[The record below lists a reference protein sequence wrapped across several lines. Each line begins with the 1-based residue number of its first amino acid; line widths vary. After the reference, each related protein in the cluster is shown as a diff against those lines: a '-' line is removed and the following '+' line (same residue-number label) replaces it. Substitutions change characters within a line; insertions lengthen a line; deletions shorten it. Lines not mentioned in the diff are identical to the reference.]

1 MVAMSNTAS
10 HTIFFTTA
18 EDGTF
23 LAASIDSP
31 RFCVGAAT
39 EQEAFEKAVCALEYY
54 NRVKDNIRHIA
65 LRETRVISP
74 IYQEKELCAD

>member
-1 MVAMSNTAS
+1 MNSTS

-23 LAASIDSP
+23 LVASIDSP

-39 EQEAFEKAVCALEYY
+39 EQEAFGKAKRALEYY
-54 NRVKDNIRHIA
+54 DSVKDKIRSISP
-65 LRETRVISP
+65 RETRVISP
-74 IYQEKELCAD
+74 VYQEKELCAG